1 MTDGRLFDLSGK
13 VALVTGGSRGIGQ
26 AIALALGAH
35 GARVAVNYA
44 SNEAAATETVAAL
57 GGVEQAIKIQ
67 GDIAD
72 MSVGPMLVEETVK
85 AFGKIDILVNNAG
98 VTADD
103 LILRMSEEEWDRV
116 IDTNLKG
123 TFSVTKAAIRPMVR
137 QRFGRI
143 ISVSS
148 VAGLVGNP
156 GQANYAAAK
165 AGMIGFTKSIA
176 KEVASRN
183 ITANVIA
190 PGFIDTEMTAS
201 LTDAQKEQIAQ
212 MIALGRTGTPIDVAP
227 AAVFLASDEAA
238 YVTGHVLTVDGGL
251 VMY

>member
-1 MTDGRLFDLSGK
+1 MTRLFDLSGK
-13 VALVTGGSRGIGQ
+13 VALVTGGSRGIGR
-26 AIALALGAH
+26 AISLALAAH
-35 GARVAVNYA
+35 GAKVAINYA
-44 SNEAAATETVAAL
+44 SNAAAAEETARTIGGASEAITLAGDVGNPVLAAAL
-57 GGVEQAIKIQ
+57 
-67 GDIAD
+67 
-72 MSVGPMLVEETVK
+72 VGETIN
-85 AFGKIDILVNNAG
+85 AFGRIDILVNNAG

-103 LILRMSEEEWDRV
+103 LILRMSEAEWDKV

-137 QRFGRI
+137 QRFGRV

-148 VAGLVGNP
+148 VAGIVGNA
-156 GQANYAAAK
+156 GQANYSAAK
-165 AGMIGFTKSIA
+165 AGMIGFTKAIA

-190 PGFIDTEMTAS
+190 PGFIDTEMTKD
-201 LTDAQKEQIAQ
+201 LTDAQRGEIMRMVAV
-212 MIALGRTGTPIDVAP
+212 GRTGKPEDVAP

>member
-1 MTDGRLFDLSGK
+1 MNRLFDLTGK
-13 VALVTGGSRGIGQ
+13 CALVTGGSRGIGR
-26 AIALALGAH
+26 AIAMALAAH

-44 SNEAAATETVAAL
+44 SNAAAADEAVKLIGEGAVALPGDVSDPAAAAAL
-57 GGVEQAIKIQ
+57 VEGTI
-67 GDIAD
+67 
-72 MSVGPMLVEETVK
+72 T
-85 AFGKIDILVNNAG
+85 AFGRLDILVNNAG

-123 TFSVTKAAIRPMVR
+123 TFHVTKAAVRPMVR
-137 QRFGRI
+137 QRYGRI

-148 VAGLVGNP
+148 VAGMVGNA

-165 AGMIGFTKSIA
+165 AGIIGFTKSIA
-176 KEVASRN
+176 KEIASRN

-190 PGFIDTEMTAS
+190 PGFIDTEMTS
-201 LTDAQKEQIAQ
+201 GLTQQQRDEI
-212 MIALGRTGTPIDVAP
+212 MHMVALGRTGKPEDVAP

>member
-1 MTDGRLFDLSGK
+1 MKTFFDLSGK
-13 VALVTGGSRGIGQ
+13 VALVTGGSRGIGR
-26 AIALALGAH
+26 AISLALAAH

-44 SNEAAATETVAAL
+44 SNATAAEQTVHEIGAEQATAIAGDVSDPVAAAKIVENAIAAY
-57 GGVEQAIKIQ
+57 GR
-67 GDIAD
+67 
-72 MSVGPMLVEETVK
+72 
-85 AFGKIDILVNNAG
+85 IDILVNNAG

-103 LILRMSEEEWDRV
+103 LILRMSEAEWDTV

-143 ISVSS
+143 INISS
-148 VAGLVGNP
+148 VAGIVGNA
-156 GQANYAAAK
+156 GQANYSAAK
-165 AGMIGFTKSIA
+165 AGIIGFTKAIA

-190 PGFIDTEMTAS
+190 PGFVDTEMTAS
-201 LTDAQKEQIAQ
+201 LTEAQREEIMRLVA
-212 MIALGRTGTPIDVAP
+212 AGRTGTPQDVAP
-227 AAVFLASDEAA
+227 AAVFLASNEAA
-238 YVTGHVLTVDGGL
+238 YITGHVLTVDGGL

>member
-1 MTDGRLFDLSGK
+1 MNRLFDLTGK
-13 VALVTGGSRGIGQ
+13 TALVTGGSRGIGR
-26 AIALALGAH
+26 AIALALAAH

-44 SNEAAATETVAAL
+44 SNAAAAEQTAEEIGGEGAAITLAGDVADPVQAAALVAGTVAA
-57 GGVEQAIKIQ
+57 
-67 GDIAD
+67 
-72 MSVGPMLVEETVK
+72 
-85 AFGKIDILVNNAG
+85 FGRIDILVNNAG
-98 VTADD
+98 VTRDD
-103 LILRMSEEEWDRV
+103 LILRMSEDAWDTV

-123 TFSVTKAAIRPMVR
+123 TFSVTKAALRPMVR

-143 ISVSS
+143 ICVSS
-148 VAGLVGNP
+148 IAGIVGNA
-156 GQANYAAAK
+156 GQSNYAAAK
-165 AGMIGFTKSIA
+165 AGIIGFTRAIA

-190 PGFIDTEMTAS
+190 PGFIDTEMTRD
-201 LTDAQKEQIAQ
+201 LTDAQRGEI
-212 MIALGRTGTPIDVAP
+212 MHMVALGRTGKPEDIAP

>member
-1 MTDGRLFDLSGK
+1 VL
-13 VALVTGGSRGIGQ
+13 
-26 AIALALGAH
+26 
-35 GARVAVNYA
+35 
-44 SNEAAATETVAAL
+44 
-57 GGVEQAIKIQ
+57 
-67 GDIAD
+67 
-72 MSVGPMLVEETVK
+72 
-85 AFGKIDILVNNAG
+85 
-98 VTADD
+98 
-103 LILRMSEEEWDRV
+103 
-116 IDTNLKG
+116 DTNLKG
-123 TFSVTKAAIRPMVR
+123 TFGVTKAAIRPMVR
-137 QRFGRI
+137 QRSGRI

-190 PGFIDTEMTAS
+190 PGFVDTEMTAS
-201 LTDAQKEQIAQ
+201 LTEGQKQQIAQ
-212 MIALGRTGTPIDVAP
+212 MIALGRTGTPDDVAP

>member
-1 MTDGRLFDLSGK
+1 MNRLFDLTDK
-13 VALVTGGSRGIGQ
+13 VALVTGGSRGIGR
-26 AIALALGAH
+26 AIALALHAH
-35 GARVAVNYA
+35 GARVAINYS
-44 SNEAAATETVAAL
+44 SNAAAAEEAVAMM
-57 GGVEQAIKIQ
+57 GGASGAVAIA
-67 GDIAD
+67 GDVAD
-72 MSVGPMLVEETVK
+72 VATGAMLVDETVK
-85 AFGKIDILVNNAG
+85 AFGRIDILVNNAG
-98 VTADD
+98 VTRDD
-103 LILRMSEEEWDRV
+103 LILRMSEDEWDTV

-148 VAGLVGNP
+148 VAGLVGNA

-190 PGFIDTEMTAS
+190 PGFVDTEMTAA
-201 LTDAQKEQIAQ
+201 LTDAQRDEIMKIVAV
-212 MIALGRTGTPIDVAP
+212 ARAGTPDDIAP